1 LHSLGCISTTVAK
14 PIESVSFRE
23 MREDDIAPFH
33 EWLQRPHVA
42 EWWGHDHETPSLG
55 KTRAKYLPR
64 VLERNAVC
72 PYIAL
77 LDGHSIGWAQSYV
90 ARGVG
95 GGWWEEETDPGVR
108 GIDQFLCDAHSLG
121 QGLGTR
127 MVTAFVTLLF
137 SDPAVTRIQT
147 DPDPENARAIRCYE
161 KSGFHAVKRII
172 TPDGQ
177 ALLMCQDR
185 PRRSAVAHAA

>member
-1 LHSLGCISTTVAK
+1 VAT
-14 PIESVSFRE
+14 PTESVSFRE
-23 MREDDIAPFH
+23 MREDDIVLFH

-42 EWWGHDHETPSLG
+42 EWWGHDHEAPSLSE
-55 KTRAKYLPR
+55 TRAKYLPR
-64 VLERNAVC
+64 VLGRNAVC

-77 LDGHSIGWAQSYV
+77 LEGQSIGWAQSYV
-90 ARGVG
+90 ALGVG

-108 GIDQFLCDAHSLG
+108 GIDQFLCDAHTLG

-127 MVTAFVTLLF
+127 MVSAFVTLLF

-147 DPDPENARAIRCYE
+147 DPDPGNSRAIRCYE
-161 KSGFHAVKRII
+161 KSGFHAVKLII

-177 ALLMCQDR
+177 ALLMAQDR
-185 PRRSAVAHAA
+185 PRRSAVAHSA